1 MTEIIAG
8 VDEAGVCPIA
18 GPVVAAA
25 VIFNPEHKVYKLN
38 DSKILSE
45 KQREI
50 LYKKIIKRAL
60 NYSIGIA
67 TVEEIDR
74 LNIFHATMLAI
85 ERAITGLTLR
95 PSQVLIDGRAA
106 PKIDY
111 NMQTIVGGDRTVK
124 IISAASIIA
133 KVTRDRIMTEYHEQF
148 PDYYFHKHKGY
159 PTKEHQKRLEEFG
172 VCPIHRRSFN
182 RVKNRL
188 EASLN
193 IIKESEAV

>member
-1 MTEIIAG
+1 MTEFIAG

-25 VIFNPEHKVYKLN
+25 VILNPLRKVYKLD
-38 DSKILSE
+38 DSKLLSP
-45 KQREI
+45 KIREI
-50 LYKKIIKRAL
+50 LYKKITKHAL
-60 NYSIGIA
+60 DYSVGIS

-85 ERAITGLTLR
+85 ERAITGLKLK
-95 PSQVLIDGRAA
+95 PSEVLIDGRAA

-111 NMQTIVGGDRTVK
+111 NMRTIVGGDRTVK

-133 KVTRDRIMTEYHEQF
+133 KVTRDKIMTEYHKEF
-148 PDYYFHKHKGY
+148 PDYHFHKHKGY
-159 PTKEHQKRLEEFG
+159 PTKEHQMRLQEFG
-172 VCPIHRRSFN
+172 VCPLHRRSFN

-188 EASLN
+188 
-193 IIKESEAV
+193 SED